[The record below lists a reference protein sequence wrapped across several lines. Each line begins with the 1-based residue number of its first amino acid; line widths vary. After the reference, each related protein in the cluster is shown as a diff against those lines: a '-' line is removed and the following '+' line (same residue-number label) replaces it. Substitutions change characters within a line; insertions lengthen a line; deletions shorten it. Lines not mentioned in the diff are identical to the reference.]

1 MALDLKLNIYT
12 TDDCRTLV
20 IEDSTGNY
28 SEDNLGGW
36 GELNVF
42 PGVNNISILLQVKV
56 YTQQEEGIAPI
67 ESIAFTLDTYQSFVD
82 LPYNSSYRGF
92 KLALPIEEL
101 KAGMLGADGLTLIPE
116 FEVVEDALYQ
126 IYAVVGNPTLS
137 VVHIQKQFV
146 FKNICSV
153 SKLVSSALT
162 SVNLTCKDCDDSDLE
177 KALLAKSLLE
187 SLENV

>member
-42 PGVNNISILLQVKV
+42 PGVNNISILLQIKV
-56 YTQQEEGIAPI
+56 YAQREEGIVPI
-67 ESIAFTLDTYQSFVD
+67 EGTISLDTYQSFAD

-101 KAGMLGADGLTLIPE
+101 KAVMVNPEGNTLLPD
-116 FEVVEDALYQ
+116 FENVEDGIYQ
-126 IYAVVGNPTLS
+126 ITAIVSSFLQYSAT
-137 VVHIQKQFV
+137 HAEKQFV